1 MSPARTP
8 GRGRQISSAMVNMM
22 SNMMKRF
29 RSGLVCMTA
38 TKTGLDAL
46 RPVLLSALLAGF
58 AGQAAAQ
65 SISPIEIYEGE
76 TVTFMASRSIDF
88 SAYGRK
94 YLQYV
99 DGDGST
105 ISLADLRAGYTF
117 ASGDTGARVE
127 SGSESLFS
135 FHSQQVND
143 FSFTITAAA
152 DAVDQDETLI
162 LSLRDYYDTWSFTA
176 ITLRDGARPVSAT
189 DGVTVSESSL
199 ALTEGHASDGE
210 GSYTVVLDTDPGAT
224 VSIAVSS
231 DDTSAATVSPSTLT
245 FTGGESGT
253 WGTAQKVT
261 VTAQEDGDAAGETV
275 TVSHA
280 ATVSSDSSNA
290 YHQIAISDVSVALTD
305 AGHGVLV
312 SESSLAVNAGAS
324 ATYKLRLK
332 SQPGGS
338 VIIAPTSSSTARA
351 TVSPA
356 TLTFTNADWDQEQ
369 TVTVTGADG
378 ASTGTA
384 TVSHAI
390 TTATSAYPATQSIAS
405 VTVAVTAVTPANTA
419 PAFASDTL
427 TRSVAENSASGTN
440 VGAAIPAATDD
451 DGDTITYTLEGTD
464 AASFAFD
471 ASTRQITTATGV
483 DYDHEAKSS
492 YSVTVKADDGNGGTD
507 TVAVTITVSDVE
519 EPPTAPGAPTVSA
532 TAGSTTGLDVAW
544 TAPANTGKPA
554 ITSYDLQYRAGSS
567 GTWTNGPQ
575 DVATTSSAIAG
586 LTAGTSYEV
595 QVRATN
601 AEGDSDWSASGSGT
615 TNSPANTAP
624 VFGSETLTRS
634 VAENSASGTNVGAAI
649 PAATDTDNDVLT
661 YTLEGTDAASFA
673 FDASTRQ
680 ITTTT
685 GVDYDHEAKSSYSV
699 TVKADDGNGG
709 TDTVAV
715 TITVSDVD
723 EPPTAPGAP
732 TVSATAGTTTGLDVA
747 WTAPANTGKPAIASY
762 DLRYRAGSS
771 GDWTNGPQDV
781 ATTSSALTGLTAG
794 TSYEVQVR
802 ATNAEGDSGWSA
814 AGTGTTSTPANR
826 TPVVDNMIAD
836 QTATEGTA
844 FSFAFPSNTFSDPDT
859 GDTLTYTAL
868 LSDDSALPTW
878 LTFTPATRT
887 FSGTPAAADAGTL
900 SIKVTASD
908 GSLSAEDTFTLT
920 VNALPVF
927 TVSIADSA
935 PESDGT
941 VFCSIIR
948 GGTQPASLT
957 VNYRV
962 SQTGAF
968 LASGEAGDK
977 SFSRG
982 TGTIVNV
989 DIALD
994 DDSVDEPD
1002 GTVTCALRTGT
1013 GYNLG
1018 ATSSDT
1024 IAIVDDDPTVVSLA
1038 RVGTGPVT
1046 EGGTAEFTVTL
1057 GRALVAGETIDV
1069 PLSVSGTGVT
1079 TADWSLATKTG
1090 DGLNTGVTLSGT
1102 TTATPQVRFSGA
1114 GAQTATL
1121 VLTAVADGV
1130 TEAGGETITVELGPD
1145 GTGTNGFD
1153 RTALST
1159 NVGGGADPHGT
1170 NDEFDLTVNDPV
1182 VPVVSIALPSVEGVS
1197 RNMAGQQVYEETG
1210 GPGGLT
1216 LSFDVSLTPAPSA
1229 AQSVCVR
1236 VTETGGSRIASTDK
1250 GVRTVSV
1257 PTTGST
1263 ALSLTWTDTA
1273 ADDADS
1279 TITVEAVAPSDTA
1292 CSQTGYTVSATD
1304 GSDEALVVDDD
1315 PTTVELT
1322 GSDLSMFEGDASDT
1336 AVLTVTLGRQLVAG
1350 EVVVAPLVLA
1360 STTGARL
1367 PGSTDGGGD
1376 PDNDFTVSVSGT
1388 GVALTGADSAN
1399 PTLTFTGHDTNTVQ
1413 TATVTLA
1420 PVANRDDGDSA
1431 DEAITARLASN
1442 SVLSASGTDTNV
1454 GGGAARHA
1462 TNWQASLTVV
1472 DDEGGGIAFSAG
1484 TLRLLETGSATY
1496 TVVLDA
1502 QPTAN
1507 VTMTITKGGTNSGA
1521 ANVSST
1527 SHIFNTT
1534 NWNTAANITVT
1545 GVDQSNANANRELTL
1560 SHAFT
1565 SSDSRYGGM
1574 NRMVAVKVDDA
1585 PEVEAWEGWKWNH
1598 GALDPNRKMERPRT
1612 VTSTPGLSLGQDIVA
1627 GPLDYVIRLS
1637 NRPATGGTVTV
1648 TATVGDSNL
1657 AGISLTPNG
1666 TPQSSLTLTF
1676 SDRDPAPHCNNG
1688 LGNDGEDYDNTA
1700 ESSWQCWRRVYVHD
1714 LAAGKTGVLGC
1725 TDITHTATGGGVRGM
1740 TGPHS
1745 WSVGTIRAHMMSQ
1758 SRRGADGYEFRC
1770 PMITGKG
1777 SSPGMG
1783 STSNAPLQVSG
1794 PPTEPVSNLQLAA
1807 VDASSA
1813 KATWDAV
1820 AGATGYRVEW
1830 EATDGLNAAAGVR
1843 DGVTETAFTIAHNM
1857 PAATSLTVKVLPEHV
1872 DGEGRTQA
1880 LDALAGTA
1888 VLALGSGPSDSVAL
1902 QDAAPQGP
1910 TEAALKACVSDELM
1924 ATAERLYE
1932 RNRQKPPHHAENW
1945 FSVLMAF
1952 GQRTPAQWTADN
1964 RLLTPMTA
1972 ASARQRGW
1980 RRFGDALECLETAA
1994 PGVEVPSA
2002 EGDGDPLPSV
2012 RIAAGKAVT
2021 EGAAASFTLEV
2032 QPAPASDLA
2041 VTVEVAGTGA
2051 VLAAAALGTRTVTV
2065 PAGKTEAAFTVA
2077 TADDDTDE
2085 PAGAVTATVAKG
2097 DGYAVD
2103 KENGGASATV
2113 AVADD
2118 DATAVAL
2125 SAPAGDVP
2133 EAGGSK
2139 TLTVTLGRALAEGE
2153 RLTVPLLFG
2162 GAATLGSDYTLAAP
2176 ETAPQGVAYA
2186 NLASTDK
2193 TNPPAL
2199 TFTGPSAASATVILT
2214 ATADSAAEGE
2224 SETVTV
2230 GLGTLAA
2237 TGLGGG
2243 AEGSGTVRFAIL
2255 EPPPEISIAAKTA
2268 SITEGADAAFTVT
2281 ASRAPGAD
2289 LTVRLTVS
2297 ESDGPGSQSGTS
2309 SDFVAADHEGAATV
2323 TIRKGETEAAFT
2335 VATVD
2340 DTADEPDGTVTATL
2354 AGDGEKGLRY
2364 TVAAAPNDAASV
2376 AVADDDAAST
2386 LPMLS
2391 IGDVT
2396 ANEKDGLMWFTVR
2409 LSKPAGK
2416 PVSVNYRTRQSTPVS
2431 AREGVDY
2438 LRAGWHLD
2446 FGPTDTE
2453 KRFWV
2458 YVYNDNHNE
2467 DPETFEVV
2475 LSRPSAGLGVADGVA
2490 VGTIVNSDP
2499 MPAAWLTRFGRT
2511 VAEQALD
2518 GIAGRMAAPR
2528 TPGAQGTVA
2537 GQAISLSTGSR
2548 QALDPGKS
2556 GNGGTGPGDTGKV
2569 VFVGPDGKALSGN
2582 GLSGNGMAGFGS
2594 QSGASLAGFDD
2605 RAGGFGPGFGGHSD
2619 RFGADGFGNAHGFG
2633 SSSGQS
2639 QTMTMQEA
2647 LLGSSFTATGA
2658 KDGAG
2663 GSLAFWGRAAQGSF
2677 DGREGA
2683 FSLDGDA
2690 TTAMLGAD
2698 YARGNWLV
2706 GLALMQS
2713 AGEGGYR
2720 DTNPKSRATSQLC
2733 EENDNGDMDEDRVVL
2748 CKEAIREGD
2757 GSVEASLTAA
2767 VPYAALQASE
2777 RLKLWG
2783 AAGYGTG
2790 EVTLKPQVGGNYRA
2804 DIDWTMAAAG
2814 LRGDVIAPPKEG
2826 SGPALAVTSDALWA
2840 RTSSDKTRD
2849 LAASE
2854 SDVTRLRLG
2863 LEGSYRVALEEG
2875 GSITPKLEVGARHDG
2890 GDAETGFG
2898 VELGGGI
2905 AWVDPSLGLSLDLS
2919 GRTLIAHGND
2929 DLEDRGYSA
2938 SLAYDPAP
2946 ATKRGPSLTLTQD
2959 WGGQAQG
2966 GLDALFT
2973 PDPLEDRTGSGEAAS
2988 RWAMEA
2994 AYGLPVLGGRFTGSP
3009 HVGFG
3014 LATAARDYTIGWRLT
3029 PEAASAPDLSFG
3041 LKAVRR
3047 ESDAAAAEHSVGFEI
3062 TARW

>member
-1 MSPARTP
+1 MSPERTP
-8 GRGRQISSAMVNMM
+8 GRGRRISSAMVNMM
-22 SNMMKRF
+22 SSMTNMMKRF
-29 RSGLVCMTA
+29 RCGLVRMTGRTTG
-38 TKTGLDAL
+38 TKIGMAVLGPLLAAL
-46 RPVLLSALLAGF
+46 LLAGF

-65 SISPIEIYEGE
+65 TTPSISPTEIYEGE
-76 TVTFMASRSIDF
+76 TVTFTATLRSSTDNPYLISRG
-88 SAYGRK
+88 SA
-94 YLQYV
+94 
-99 DGDGST
+99 ST
-105 ISLADLRAGYTF
+105 ISIADLRAGYTF
-117 ASGDTGARVE
+117 AADPDDPSSGTVE
-127 SGSESLFS
+127 SSGNELFRYAFPGTRTTFS
-135 FHSQQVND
+135 FRL
-143 FSFTITAAA
+143 TAAA
-152 DAVDQDETLI
+152 DAVDQDETLV
-162 LSLRDYYDTWSFTA
+162 LEYSSYYENATLT
-176 ITLRDGARPVSAT
+176 ITLKDGARPVSAT

-199 ALTEGHASDGE
+199 ALTEGHATDAE
-210 GSYTVVLDTDPGAT
+210 GSYTVALDTDPGAT

-231 DDTSAATVSPSTLT
+231 SDTSAATVSPSTLT

-290 YHQIAISDVSVALTD
+290 YHQIQISDVSVTLTD

-338 VIIAPTSSSTARA
+338 VVIAPTSSSTARA

-390 TTATSAYPATQSIAS
+390 TTATTAYPATQSIAS

-419 PAFASDTL
+419 PVFASDTL

-451 DGDTITYTLEGTD
+451 DGDTI
-464 AASFAFD
+464 
-471 ASTRQITTATGV
+471 
-483 DYDHEAKSS
+483 
-492 YSVTVKADDGNGGTD
+492 
-507 TVAVTITVSDVE
+507 
-519 EPPTAPGAPTVSA
+519 
-532 TAGSTTGLDVAW
+532 
-544 TAPANTGKPA
+544 
-554 ITSYDLQYRAGSS
+554 
-567 GTWTNGPQ
+567 
-575 DVATTSSAIAG
+575 
-586 LTAGTSYEV
+586 
-595 QVRATN
+595 
-601 AEGDSDWSASGSGT
+601 
-615 TNSPANTAP
+615 
-624 VFGSETLTRS
+624 
-634 VAENSASGTNVGAAI
+634 
-649 PAATDTDNDVLT
+649 T

-868 LSDDSALPTW
+868 QSDDSALPTW

-927 TVSIADSA
+927 TVTIADSVSEGA
-935 PESDGT
+935 DDI
-941 VFCSIIR
+941 VCSTLR

-1038 RVGTGPVT
+1038 RTGTGPVT

-1121 VLTAVADGV
+1121 VLTAAADGV

-1182 VPVVSIALPSVEGVS
+1182 VPVLAIALPSVEGVS

-1431 DEAITARLASN
+1431 DEDITARLASN
-1442 SVLSASGTDTNV
+1442 SALSASGTGTNV

-1462 TNWQASLTVV
+1462 TNWQASLTMV
-1472 DDEGGGIAFSAG
+1472 DDEGGGIAFS
-1484 TLRLLETGSATY
+1484 TSEVRLLETGSATY

-1502 QPTAN
+1502 EPTAN
-1507 VTMTITKGGTNSGA
+1507 VTMTITKAGTHTGA
-1521 ANVSST
+1521 ANVSPT
-1527 SHIFNTT
+1527 SHTFTSGT
-1534 NWNTAANITVT
+1534 NGTWDDPVTITVT
-1545 GVDQSNANANRELTL
+1545 GSDQSGTNANRELTL

-1585 PEVEAWEGWKWNH
+1585 PEVEVWEGWKWNH

-1676 SDRDPAPHCNNG
+1676 KDRDPAPHCNNG

-1740 TGPHS
+1740 TGPHT
-1745 WSVGTIRAHMMSQ
+1745 WSVGTIRAHMFSQ
-1758 SRRGADGYEFRC
+1758 SRRVASVQEFRC
-1770 PMITGKG
+1770 PFITGRG
-1777 SSPGMG
+1777 TDPGMG

-1794 PPTEPVSNLQLAA
+1794 PPTDPVSNLQLAA

-1857 PAATSLTVKVLPEHV
+1857 PAATSLTVKVIPEHV
-1872 DGEGRTQA
+1872 DGEGNPQA

-1888 VLALGSGPSDSVAL
+1888 TLALGSGPSDSIAL

-1910 TEAALKACVSDELM
+1910 TEAALKACVPDGLM

-1932 RNRQKPPHHAENW
+1932 RNRQKPPHYAENW

-1952 GQRTPAQWTADN
+1952 GQRTPAQWTADD
-1964 RLLTPMTA
+1964 RLLTPMSA
-1972 ASARQRGW
+1972 ASARKRGW
-1980 RRFGDALECLETAA
+1980 KRFGDALECLETHSPPA
-1994 PGVEVPSA
+1994 EVPSA
-2002 EGDGDPLPSV
+2002 EGDGVPLPSV
-2012 RIAAGKAVT
+2012 RIAAGAAVT

-2032 QPAPASDLA
+2032 GPAPASDLA
-2041 VTVEVAGTGA
+2041 VTVEVAQTGA
-2051 VLAAAALGTRTVTV
+2051 VLAAAALGARIVTV

-2077 TADDDTDE
+2077 TAADDTDE
-2085 PAGAVTATVAKG
+2085 PAGAVTATVVRQ

-2125 SAPAGDVP
+2125 SAPSGDVP
-2133 EAGGSK
+2133 EAGGGK
-2139 TLTVTLGRALAEGE
+2139 TLTVTLGRSLAEGE
-2153 RLTVPLLFG
+2153 RLTAPLLFG
-2162 GAATLGSDYTLAAP
+2162 GAAALGSDYTLAAP
-2176 ETAPQGVAYA
+2176 QTAPQGVAYA
-2186 NLASTDK
+2186 DLASTDK

-2230 GLGTLAA
+2230 GLGTLSA

-2243 AEGSGTVRFAIL
+2243 AEGSGTVGFAIL
-2255 EPPPEISIAAKTA
+2255 EPPPEVSIAAKTA

-2281 ASRAPGAD
+2281 ASRAPGSD

-2297 ESDGPGSQSGTS
+2297 EASG

-2323 TIRKGETEAAFT
+2323 TIPKGRTEAAFT

-2340 DTADEPDGTVTATL
+2340 DAADEPDGTVTATL
-2354 AGDGEKGLRY
+2354 AGDGADGLRY
-2364 TVAAAPNDAASV
+2364 TVAASPGDAASV
-2376 AVADDDAAST
+2376 AVADNDAAST

-2416 PVSVNYRTRQSTPVS
+2416 PVSVNYRTRHSTPVS

-2458 YVYNDNHNE
+2458 YVYDDNHNE

-2475 LSRPSAGLGVADGVA
+2475 LSRQTEGVGMADGVA
-2490 VGTIVNSDP
+2490 VGTIVNADP
-2499 MPAAWLTRFGRT
+2499 MPAAWLARFGRT

-2518 GIAGRMAAPR
+2518 GIAGRMAAAR

-2537 GQAISLSTGSR
+2537 GQAISY
-2548 QALDPGKS
+2548 DPDKS
-2556 GNGGTGPGDTGKV
+2556 GNGSGGSGGPGGTANDTMAASGL
-2569 VFVGPDGKALSGN
+2569 GLSGN
-2582 GLSGNGMAGFGS
+2582 GLSGM
-2594 QSGASLAGFDD
+2594 
-2605 RAGGFGPGFGGHSD
+2605 AGGFAGHD
-2619 RFGADGFGNAHGFG
+2619 GRFGAGGIGTAHGF
-2633 SSSGQS
+2633 SSGSPQS

-2698 YARGNWLV
+2698 YARGTWLV

-2713 AGEGGYR
+2713 AGEGGYA
-2720 DTNPKSRATSQLC
+2720 DTDPRPHDDSRALAQIC
-2733 EENDNGDMDEDRVVL
+2733 QAGDDQADPAARQKVCNGAV
-2748 CKEAIREGD
+2748 REGD

-2783 AAGYGTG
+2783 ALGYGAG
-2790 EVTLKPQVGGNYRA
+2790 EVTLKPAMGGNYKA

-2814 LRGDVIAPPKEG
+2814 LRGDVIAPPTEG
-2826 SGPALAVTSDALWA
+2826 NGPALAVTSDALWA

-2875 GSITPKLEVGARHDG
+2875 GHLTPKLEVGARHDG

-2905 AWVDPSLGLSLDLS
+2905 AWVDPKLGLSLDLS

-2938 SLAYDPAP
+2938 SLSYDPAP

-2973 PDPLEDRTGSGEAAS
+2973 PDPLEDRTGNGEATS

-3047 ESDAAAAEHSVGFEI
+3047 ENDTADPEHTFGIEL
-3062 TARW
+3062 TAKW

>member
-1 MSPARTP
+1 MTTTGLTVLTERAARWARTLLRGV
-8 GRGRQISSAMVNMM
+8 GRCGADARDGAASERAVRTRTS
-22 SNMMKRF
+22 R
-29 RSGLVCMTA
+29 GLA
-38 TKTGLDAL
+38 AL
-46 RPVLLSALLAGF
+46 RLVLAALLLAGL

-65 SISPIEIYEGE
+65 NSSISPTEIYEGE
-76 TVTFMASRSIDF
+76 TVTFTGTVDQIAYAGYNYGLYHRS
-88 SAYGRK
+88 S
-94 YLQYV
+94 
-99 DGDGST
+99 ST
-105 ISLADLRAGYTF
+105 ISIADLRAGYTF
-117 ASGDTGARVE
+117 AAVQGDTNAGTGRG
-127 SGSESLFS
+127 GSLMIFRNPGSRTT
-135 FHSQQVND
+135 

-152 DAVDQDETLI
+152 DAVDKDETLDVFFSHYED
-162 LSLRDYYDTWSFTA
+162 LDTLT
-176 ITLRDGARPVSAT
+176 ITLKDGARPVSAT

-199 ALTEGHASDGE
+199 ALTEGHASDAE
-210 GSYTVVLDTDPGAT
+210 GSYTVALDTDPGAT

-231 DDTSAATVSPSTLT
+231 SDTSAATVSPSTLT
-245 FTGGESGT
+245 FTGGASGT

-290 YHQIAISDVSVALTD
+290 YHQIQIADVSVALTD
-305 AGHGVLV
+305 AGHGVVV

-338 VIIAPTSSSTARA
+338 VVITPTSSSTARA

-356 TLTFTNADWDQEQ
+356 TLTFTNANWDQEQ

-378 ASTGTA
+378 ATTGTA

-390 TTATSAYPATQSIAS
+390 TTATTAYPTTQSIAS
-405 VTVAVTAVTPANTA
+405 VTVTVTAA
-419 PAFASDTL
+419 P
-427 TRSVAENSASGTN
+427 
-440 VGAAIPAATDD
+440 
-451 DGDTITYTLEGTD
+451 
-464 AASFAFD
+464 
-471 ASTRQITTATGV
+471 
-483 DYDHEAKSS
+483 
-492 YSVTVKADDGNGGTD
+492 
-507 TVAVTITVSDVE
+507 
-519 EPPTAPGAPTVSA
+519 
-532 TAGSTTGLDVAW
+532 
-544 TAPANTGKPA
+544 
-554 ITSYDLQYRAGSS
+554 
-567 GTWTNGPQ
+567 
-575 DVATTSSAIAG
+575 
-586 LTAGTSYEV
+586 
-595 QVRATN
+595 
-601 AEGDSDWSASGSGT
+601 
-615 TNSPANTAP
+615 NTAP
-624 VFGSETLTRS
+624 VFASDTLTRS

-2364 TVAAAPNDAASV
+2364 TVAAAPGDAASV

-2537 GQAISLSTGSR
+2537 GQAIGLSTGSR

-2556 GNGGTGPGDTGKV
+2556 GAGGTGSGDAGKA

-2582 GLSGNGMAGFGS
+2582 GLSGM
-2594 QSGASLAGFDD
+2594 AGFDD
-2605 RAGGFGPGFGGHSD
+2605 RAGGFGPGFGSHSD
-2619 RFGADGFGNAHGFG
+2619 RFGADGFGNAHGFNSG
-2633 SSSGQS
+2633 GGQS

-2663 GSLAFWGRAAQGSF
+2663 GSLALWGRAAQGSF
-2677 DGREGA
+2677 DGREGS
-2683 FSLDGDA
+2683 FSLDGEA

-2720 DTNPKSRATSQLC
+2720 DTGPRRDDASRALAQICADTNKTTP
-2733 EENDNGDMDEDRVVL
+2733 EERQMVCDGAV
-2748 CKEAIREGD
+2748 REGD

-2790 EVTLKPQVGGNYRA
+2790 EVTLKPQVGGSYKA

-2840 RTSSDKTRD
+2840 RTTSDKTRD

-2875 GSITPKLEVGARHDG
+2875 GHLTPKLEVGARHDG
-2890 GDAETGFG
+2890 GDAETGSG
-2898 VELGGGI
+2898 LELGGGI
-2905 AWVDPSLGLSLDLS
+2905 AWVDPRLGLSLDLS

-2929 DLEDRGYSA
+2929 DLEDQGFAA
-2938 SLAYDPAP
+2938 SLSYDPAP
-2946 ATKRGPSLTLTQD
+2946 ATKRGPSLTLRQD

-2966 GLDALFT
+2966 GLDALFA
-2973 PDPLEDRTGSGEAAS
+2973 PDPLEDRTGSGEATS

-3029 PEAASAPDLSFG
+3029 PEAASAPDVSFG
-3041 LKAVRR
+3041 LKATRR
-3047 ESDAAAAEHSVGFEI
+3047 ESDGAAPEHTAGFEA
-3062 TARW
+3062 TLRW